1 MKINV
6 TSIQSSNVNSLT
18 YDQDNTTNTVS
29 VTFNNG
35 SRYKY
40 LDVSLD
46 TFLTVLRAS
55 SIGSAFNSL
64 IKNNHKVVKLDGE
77 F

>member
-1 MKINV
+1 MKIDV

-18 YDQDNTTNTVS
+18 YIKDTDKTTVT

-35 SRYKY
+35 TRYQY

-46 TFLTVLRAS
+46 TFLTTLRAS

-64 IKNNHKVVKLDGE
+64 IKNNHKVVKLDGIV
-77 F
+77 